1 MEVDPMKYQVGDLIK
16 VPEDK
21 YSPEELVIITKVLPE
36 TRYYEIYDFIKGEN
50 DSYIQ
55 EYLDECGEKVG

>member
-1 MEVDPMKYQVGDLIK
+1 MKFKVGDLIK

-55 EYLDECGEKVG
+55 EYLDVCGEKVG

>member
-1 MEVDPMKYQVGDLIK
+1 MKYQVGDLIK

-55 EYLDECGEKVG
+55 EYLDVCGEKVG

>member
-1 MEVDPMKYQVGDLIK
+1 MKFKVGDLIK

-21 YSPEELVIITKVLPE
+21 YAPEELVIITKVLPE

-55 EYLDECGEKVG
+55 EYLDVCGEKVG

>member
-1 MEVDPMKYQVGDLIK
+1 MKYQIGDLIK

-36 TRYYEIYDFIKGEN
+36 TRYYEIYDIIKGEN

-55 EYLDECGEKVG
+55 EYLDEAGHKVG

>member
-1 MEVDPMKYQVGDLIK
+1 MKYQIGDLIK

-36 TRYYEIYDFIKGEN
+36 TRYYEIYDIIKGEN
-50 DSYIQ
+50 DSYDQ
-55 EYLDECGEKVG
+55 EYLDEAGQKVG